1 MANLDDT
8 RERLLQ
14 NRSRAA
20 AGIHVLSLVDGTQ
33 RHLNTHPYARSIGWS
48 ADGRTVYALSQDG
61 RRVLAVPVD
70 GGSPMLLHT
79 LPFEANWVAT
89 TYQGQWFVFSA
100 PGATGDVWR
109 IENFDAG
116 R

>member
-1 MANLDDT
+1 MALW
-8 RERLLQ
+8 R
-14 NRSRAA
+14 NRPPRAE
-20 AGIHVLSLVDGTQ
+20 AGIYVLSLVDGTQ
-33 RHLNTHPYARSIGWS
+33 RRLNTHPDVSPIGWS
-48 ADGRTVYALSQDG
+48 ADRRTVYALSQD
-61 RRVLAVPVD
+61 RRGVLAVPVD
-70 GGSPMLLHT
+70 GGSPTLLHT

-109 IENFDAG
+109 IENFDPE